1 MTVLTLKFD
10 HQLEELKALHLKE
23 LADRDGKIKL
33 MKMQMADAL
42 KDNSRWI
49 VAYHNKIIHSQYGQ
63 LIIPDSLFCP
73 SWGKKALT

>member
-1 MTVLTLKFD
+1 MKFQYYFIKTLKSTLLVQEHKKNQINFMTVLTLKFD

-42 KDNSRWI
+42 KDNSR
-49 VAYHNKIIHSQYGQ
+49 
-63 LIIPDSLFCP
+63 
-73 SWGKKALT
+73 

>member
-1 MTVLTLKFD
+1 MKFQYYFIKTLKSTLSVQEIIKKTHPAINFMTVLTLKFD

-42 KDNSRWI
+42 KDNSR
-49 VAYHNKIIHSQYGQ
+49 
-63 LIIPDSLFCP
+63 
-73 SWGKKALT
+73 

>member
-1 MTVLTLKFD
+1 MKFQYYFIKTLKSTLSVQEIIKKIQINFMTVLTLKFD

-42 KDNSRWI
+42 KDNSR
-49 VAYHNKIIHSQYGQ
+49 
-63 LIIPDSLFCP
+63 
-73 SWGKKALT
+73 